1 MPAAPEAGGGGV
13 FHADRDTDPAEV
25 AGSRTA
31 FMYPG
36 QGSQRTDMLRD
47 LFITFPHLR
56 DLLTVGAPWVDAL
69 YPSAAFSAEERAAQ
83 TGVVTDT
90 RVAQPVLG
98 ICGLAMTRLLAS
110 VGVTPDATAGH
121 SYGELV
127 ALAAAGVFEPE
138 TLLRLSEARGHAIVN
153 AATADGDDPGTM
165 AAVNTPLEAVAKV
178 LEDHPEVVIANHN
191 SPSQAVISGATA
203 AVASVV
209 DQLAGAGIAAKTI
222 NVACA
227 FHSPLLAAA
236 PGQLA
241 VDLASIRVETPRIP
255 VWSNTTASPYPTGPD
270 EIRALLARQVGE
282 SVRFVDEV
290 EAMYEAGIRVFI
302 ETGPGR
308 VLTQLV
314 GKILGDRPHRAIP
327 TDVPGDHGVHRF
339 LLALA
344 ELAVAGF
351 QLDTDVLFSGR
362 AEVVDTRELPIPA
375 PGWTVD
381 GHLVRTASGDVV
393 VGSLQPAD
401 EYPAI
406 SAGGV
411 ANNPERARQ
420 RCSSTSGAS
429 ARSWPPS
436 GR

>member
-1 MPAAPEAGGGGV
+1 MTWPAELFLFRAEHPDAALEQLEQLSTVVDAIVRDDPAGQRHRLRDLAATVSTRGQGPTRIAIVATDFHDLAGKLGDARRPEAGGDGV
-13 FHADRDTDPAEV
+13 LRADRDTDLAEV
-25 AGSRTA
+25 AGPRTA

-47 LFITFPHLR
+47 LFVTFPHLR
-56 DLLTVGAPWVDAL
+56 DLLTVGAPWADAL

-83 TGVVTDT
+83 TAVVTDT

-138 TLLRLSEARGHAIVN
+138 SLLRLSEARGHAIVN

-165 AAVNTPLEAVAKV
+165 AAVSAPLEAVAKV

-191 SPSQAVISGATA
+191 SPSQAVISGASA

-241 VDLASIRVETPRIP
+241 VDLASIRRRD
-255 VWSNTTASPYPTGPD
+255 APD
-270 EIRALLARQVGE
+270 PGVVQHHRVAL
-282 SVRFVDEV
+282 
-290 EAMYEAGIRVFI
+290 
-302 ETGPGR
+302 
-308 VLTQLV
+308 
-314 GKILGDRPHRAIP
+314 PHRPRRDPGVAGSAGQRVGALRRRGRS
-327 TDVPGDHGVHRF
+327 DVRGGHPGVHR
-339 LLALA
+339 
-344 ELAVAGF
+344 
-351 QLDTDVLFSGR
+351 SG
-362 AEVVDTRELPIPA
+362 TR
-375 PGWTVD
+375 
-381 GHLVRTASGDVV
+381 
-393 VGSLQPAD
+393 
-401 EYPAI
+401 
-406 SAGGV
+406 
-411 ANNPERARQ
+411 
-420 RCSSTSGAS
+420 SGAH
-429 ARSWPPS
+429 AT
-436 GR
+436 GRQDPG